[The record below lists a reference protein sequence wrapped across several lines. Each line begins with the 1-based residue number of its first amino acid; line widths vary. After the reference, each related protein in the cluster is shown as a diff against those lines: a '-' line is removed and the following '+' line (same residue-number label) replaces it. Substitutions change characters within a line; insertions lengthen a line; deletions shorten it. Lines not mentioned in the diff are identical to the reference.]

1 MYLYDASAIFNLVK
15 RGELRVFLGGHT
27 LDLAIY
33 EVANAV
39 WKECYLLK
47 KIKIE
52 TAYRLIEL
60 LSKVFDII
68 DLHTIKGF
76 EKEVMD
82 IAVKEGVTIY
92 DASYIYI
99 AMRDKLTLATDDRK
113 LMDIARKYVSV
124 ATTSEIIEQHYKK

>member
-1 MYLYDASAIFNLVK
+1 MYLYDASAILNLVK

-39 WKECYLLK
+39 WKECYLLG

-52 TAYRLIEL
+52 TAYKVIEL
-60 LSKVFDII
+60 VSRIFDVLN
-68 DLHTIKGF
+68 LHSVKGF

-82 IAVKEGVTIY
+82 IAVKEGVTFY
-92 DASYIYI
+92 DASYMYM
-99 AMRDKLTLATDDRK
+99 AMRNKLTLVTDDRK
-113 LMDIARKYVSV
+113 LMSVARKYVNV
-124 ATTSEIIEQHYKK
+124 VTTGEITT

>member
-1 MYLYDASAIFNLVK
+1 MYLYDASAILNLVK

-39 WKECYLLK
+39 WKECYLLG

-52 TAYRLIEL
+52 TAYKVIEL
-60 LSKVFDII
+60 ISGIFNVLN
-68 DLHTIKGF
+68 LHSVKGF

-82 IAVKEGVTIY
+82 IAVKEGVTFY
-92 DASYIYI
+92 DASYMYI
-99 AMRDKLTLATDDRK
+99 AMRNKLTLVTDDRK
-113 LMDIARKYVSV
+113 LMSAARKYVNV
-124 ATTSEIIEQHYKK
+124 TTTNEITTQHYKN

>member
-92 DASYIYI
+92 DASYIYT

>member
-1 MYLYDASAIFNLVK
+1 LYLYDASAILNLVK

-39 WKECYLLK
+39 WKECYLLG

-52 TAYRLIEL
+52 TAYKVIEL
-60 LSKVFDII
+60 VSRIFDVLN
-68 DLHTIKGF
+68 LHSVKGF

-82 IAVKEGVTIY
+82 IAVKEGVTFY
-92 DASYIYI
+92 DASYMYM
-99 AMRDKLTLATDDRK
+99 AMRNKLTLVTDDRK
-113 LMDIARKYVSV
+113 LMSVARKYVNV
-124 ATTSEIIEQHYKK
+124 VTTGEITT

>member
-1 MYLYDASAIFNLVK
+1 MYLYDASAILNLVK

-39 WKECYLLK
+39 WKECCLLG

-52 TAYRLIEL
+52 RAYKVIEL
-60 LSKVFDII
+60 VSRIFDVLN
-68 DLHTIKGF
+68 LHSVKGF

-82 IAVKEGVTIY
+82 IAVKEGVTFY
-92 DASYIYI
+92 DASYMYM
-99 AMRDKLTLATDDRK
+99 AMRNKLTLVTDDRK
-113 LMDIARKYVSV
+113 LMSVAGKYVNV
-124 ATTSEIIEQHYKK
+124 VTTGEITT

>member
-1 MYLYDASAIFNLVK
+1 MYLYDASAILNLVK

-39 WKECYLLK
+39 WKECYLLG

-52 TAYRLIEL
+52 TAYKVIEL
-60 LSKVFDII
+60 VSGIFNVLN
-68 DLHTIKGF
+68 LHSVKGF

-82 IAVKEGVTIY
+82 IAVKEGVTFY
-92 DASYIYI
+92 DASYMYI
-99 AMRDKLTLATDDRK
+99 AMRNRLTLITDDRK
-113 LMDIARKYVSV
+113 LMSAARKYVNV
-124 ATTSEIIEQHYKK
+124 VTTSEIAT

>member
-1 MYLYDASAIFNLVK
+1 MYLYDASAILNHVK

-39 WKECYLLK
+39 WKECYLLG

-52 TAYRLIEL
+52 TAYKVIEL
-60 LSKVFDII
+60 ISGIFNVLN
-68 DLHTIKGF
+68 LHSVKGF

-82 IAVKEGVTIY
+82 IAVKEGVTFY
-92 DASYIYI
+92 DASYMYI
-99 AMRDKLTLATDDRK
+99 AMRNKLTLVTDDRK
-113 LMDIARKYVSV
+113 LMSVARKYVNV
-124 ATTSEIIEQHYKK
+124 VTTSEIAT

>member
-1 MYLYDASAIFNLVK
+1 MQYLYDASAILNVVK
-15 RGELRVFLGGHT
+15 RGKLRVFLGGCT

-39 WKECYLLK
+39 WKEYYLLK

-52 TAYRLIEL
+52 TAYKLIEL
-60 LSKVFDII
+60 LSKIFNIL

-82 IAVKEGVTIY
+82 IAVKEGVTVY

-99 AMRDKLTLATDDRK
+99 ATKNKLTLVTDDRK
-113 LMDIARKYVSV
+113 LMDVARKYVDV
-124 ATTSEIIEQHYKK
+124 VTTNEIAT

>member
-124 ATTSEIIEQHYKK
+124 ATTSEIIERHYKK

>member
-1 MYLYDASAIFNLVK
+1 MYLYDASAILNLVK

-39 WKECYLLK
+39 WKECYLLG

-52 TAYRLIEL
+52 TAYKVIEL
-60 LSKVFDII
+60 ISGIFNVLN
-68 DLHTIKGF
+68 LHSVKGF

-82 IAVKEGVTIY
+82 IAVKEGVTFY
-92 DASYIYI
+92 DASYMYI
-99 AMRDKLTLATDDRK
+99 AMRNKLTLVTDDRK
-113 LMDIARKYVSV
+113 LMSVARKYVNV
-124 ATTSEIIEQHYKK
+124 VTTSEIAT

>member
-1 MYLYDASAIFNLVK
+1 MYLYDASAILNLVK

-39 WKECYLLK
+39 WKECYLLG

-52 TAYRLIEL
+52 TAYKVIEL
-60 LSKVFDII
+60 ISGIFNVLN
-68 DLHTIKGF
+68 LHSVKGF

-82 IAVKEGVTIY
+82 IA
-92 DASYIYI
+92 
-99 AMRDKLTLATDDRK
+99 
-113 LMDIARKYVSV
+113 
-124 ATTSEIIEQHYKK
+124 